1 MINSLRKKI
10 SILRKVENPFRFY
23 LIRAVE
29 NKFIKDMITNFYKKK
44 IGIKVHKYTKS
55 ILVQESDIPIH
66 TLNLHND
73 GYSILEYNLQES
85 TLEKIISFSKTINC
99 YDPYRKNLGA
109 INLNSVPEDTHIAH
123 FGKEDL
129 VKSKEIMDIA
139 NDSGLLKIVEN
150 FLGATPTI
158 SNINMWWSFGNRKE
172 AEEAQLFHRDVDDFK
187 FCKFFIYLTDVTE
200 TTGPHI
206 YVKKTAQSIKLR
218 KVRRYSDD
226 EIEIAFGKE
235 SVLTFVAKKGTCFIV
250 DTYGF
255 HKGKLPN
262 DGNRLLL
269 QIQYSLLP
277 LEEEKYNPSEIKD
290 YNVYD
295 SYINRL
301 MIKM

>member
-1 MINSLRKKI
+1 MIDFIRKKI
-10 SILRKVENPFRFY
+10 SILRKVKNPFRFY

-29 NKFIKDMITNFYKKK
+29 DKFIKGMITNFYKNK
-44 IGIKVHKYTKS
+44 IGIKTHNYTKS
-55 ILVQESDIPIH
+55 NLVKESDISNH
-66 TLNLHND
+66 TSNLQND
-73 GYSILEYNLQES
+73 GYSILENKLQEK

-109 INLNSVPEDTHIAH
+109 INLSSVPEDTHIAH

-129 VKSKEIMDIA
+129 IKSREIMDIA
-139 NDSGLLKIVEN
+139 NDGGLLKIVEN

-158 SNINMWWSFGNRKE
+158 SNINMWWSFSNKEE

-206 YVKKTAQSIKLR
+206 YVKKTAQSTKLR

-235 SVLTFVAKKGTCFIV
+235 NILTFTAEKGTSFIV

-290 YNVYD
+290 YDVYD